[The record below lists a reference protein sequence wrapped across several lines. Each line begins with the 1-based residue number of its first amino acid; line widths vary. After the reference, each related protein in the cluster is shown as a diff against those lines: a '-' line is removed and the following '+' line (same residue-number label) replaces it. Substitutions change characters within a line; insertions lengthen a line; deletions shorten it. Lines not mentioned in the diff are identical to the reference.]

1 MKGINIP
8 HFFVL
13 LLIAYYSLL
22 MKILVV
28 CLGNICRSPLG
39 EGILKSKLPEN
50 FVVDSV
56 GTISMH
62 EGKKPDERS
71 IEIAKNHGIDISK
84 QRSRPITKADLE
96 NFDHIY
102 CMDLSVYEDVISMA
116 KNEEQRKKI
125 SLFLEAAGNNGE
137 NNEVPDPYW
146 GTLADFEN
154 VYQMIDEAS
163 SKIAQKL
170 VN

>member
-1 MKGINIP
+1 MKHAKTEP
-8 HFFVL
+8 AHDKK
-13 LLIAYYSLL
+13 A
-22 MKILVV
+22 
-28 CLGNICRSPLG
+28 
-39 EGILKSKLPEN
+39 
-50 FVVDSV
+50 
-56 GTISMH
+56 H
-62 EGKKPDERS
+62 EGEKLQERILELETQS
-71 IEIAKNHGIDISK
+71 AEYLAGWK
-84 QRSRPITKADLE
+84 RAKADLE

-146 GTLADFEN
+146 GNLADFEN